1 MDGASAG
8 RSGALWAPEMER
20 LVTNANIAQPD
31 LVYQCLIDMHA
42 GRSDAESLQLNA
54 KLILILLNHIG
65 DERVI
70 FEAID
75 LAVKSPD
82 RKVDPRP

>member
-1 MDGASAG
+1 MAS
-8 RSGALWAPEMER
+8 
-20 LVTNANIAQPD
+20 LVKGANIAKPD
-31 LVYQCLIDMHA
+31 LVYQRLIDMHA

-70 FEAID
+70 LEAIE
-75 LAVKSPD
+75 LALQSPA
-82 RKVDPRP
+82 RKGDPRP